1 MCLGLRNKVKHFMRS
16 ELRKEMKHSHS
27 PNACSAKES
36 QADGEQ
42 CPQLHAAI
50 EHVEIDTT
58 KIKATFSTKQS
69 LNCKKETY

>member
-1 MCLGLRNKVKHFMRS
+1 MRS

-58 KIKATFSTKQS
+58 KSKQPS
-69 LNCKKETY
+69 LQNKV

>member
-42 CPQLHAAI
+42 CPQRHAAI

-58 KIKATFSTKQS
+58 KSKQPS
-69 LNCKKETY
+69 LQNKV